1 MLKLEI
7 IFDPIY
13 GRELSFLQIK
23 QVLAP
28 CGYRLLSLIDP
39 AYSPKTRIRQLDAI
53 YALPAYLN
61 PE

>member
-13 GRELSFLQIK
+13 GRELSFLQFE

-28 CGYRLLSLIDP
+28 CGYRLLSVIDSS
-39 AYSPKTRIRQLDAI
+39 YSSKTRIRQPDAI
-53 YALPAYLN
+53 YALPAFMHLG
-61 PE
+61 